1 MPEGHSV
8 HRIARQFA
16 RHFVDAGP
24 VAVSS
29 PQGRFSAD
37 ATLIDGRTMV
47 EAKAVGKQ
55 MFLEFDNGLWL
66 RVHLGM
72 YGAWD
77 FAGDI
82 SVDDTTASAGGRM
95 GQTNQRGT
103 VVDAAV
109 TGARGRSAQATK
121 GSTADGRP
129 LGTVIGAH
137 EDSVWSIGAPRRTRI
152 RMAESERVGADITSW
167 PPEPIGQVRA
177 RLLTAQAVA
186 DLRGPTA
193 CEVIDATA
201 VARVIAGLGPD
212 PQVDKGKAA
221 EQRFVDAVRAKSTPI
236 GLLLMDQSVVSGIG
250 NVYRAELLFR
260 ARQSPFTP
268 GKLLREDTARAL
280 WRDWVRL
287 LRIGVETGQ
296 MLTMDGLRGEALRRA
311 LAHRDDRHWV
321 YHRTGEPCRVCGT
334 PIAMQIAAGRK
345 LYWCPSCQA

>member
-1 MPEGHSV
+1 VPEGHSV

-29 PQGRFSAD
+29 PQGRFAAD
-37 ATLIDGRTMV
+37 AALIDGHAMTA
-47 EAKAVGKQ
+47 AKAVGKQ
-55 MFLEFDNGLWL
+55 MFLEFEGGLWL

-82 SVDDTTASAGGRM
+82 TVDDTTASAGGRM

-109 TGARGRSAQATK
+109 TGERGVSAHAK
-121 GSTADGRP
+121 P
-129 LGTVIGAH
+129 ETVVGAH
-137 EDSVWSIGAPRRTRI
+137 EDSPWSIGAPRRSRI
-152 RMAESERVGADITSW
+152 RMAESEKVEADITQW

-177 RLLTAQAVA
+177 RLLTSDAVA
-186 DLRGPTA
+186 DLRGPTV
-193 CEVIDATA
+193 CEVIDAAA
-201 VARVIAGLGPD
+201 VARVIASLGPD
-212 PQVDKGKAA
+212 PLVDRGKAA
-221 EQRFVDAVRAKSTPI
+221 EDRFVATVRAKSTPI

-250 NVYRAELLFR
+250 NVYRAEMLFR

-268 GKLLREDTARAL
+268 GKLLPEDVVRAL
-280 WRDWVRL
+280 WRDWAKL
-287 LRIGVETGQ
+287 LKVGVETGQ
-296 MLTMDGLRGEALRRA
+296 MLTMDGLRGEAKRRA

-334 PIAMQIAAGRK
+334 PIAMEIAAGRK

>member
-16 RHFVDAGP
+16 RHFVGRP

-29 PQGRFSAD
+29 PQGRFAAD
-37 ATLIDGRTMV
+37 AELIDGRTLV
-47 EAKAVGKQ
+47 DARAVGKQ

-82 SVDDTTASAGGRM
+82 TVDDTTASAAGRM

-103 VVDAAV
+103 VVDAA
-109 TGARGRSAQATK
+109 TTDARGVSANA
-121 GSTADGRP
+121 RP
-129 LGTVIGAH
+129 DTVVGAH
-137 EDSVWSIGAPRRTRI
+137 EDSPWSIGAPRRSRI
-152 RMAESERVGADITSW
+152 RMAESEKVEADITQW

-177 RLLTAQAVA
+177 RLLTENAVA

-193 CEVIDATA
+193 CEVIDSAT

-212 PQVDKGKAA
+212 PLVHRGRAA
-221 EQRFVDAVRAKSTPI
+221 EQRFVEAVRSRSTPI

-250 NVYRAELLFR
+250 NVYRAEMLFR
-260 ARQSPFTP
+260 ARLSPFTP
-268 GKLLREDTARAL
+268 GKLLPEDTVRAL
-280 WRDWVRL
+280 WRDWVKL
-287 LRIGVETGQ
+287 LKIGVETGQ
-296 MLTMDGLRGEALRRA
+296 MLTMDGLRGERLRRA

-321 YHRTGEPCRVCGT
+321 YHRAGEPCRVCGT
-334 PIAMQIAAGRK
+334 PIAMELAAGRK

>member
-29 PQGRFSAD
+29 PQGRFAAD
-37 ATLIDGRTMV
+37 AALVDGHALV
-47 EAKAVGKQ
+47 AAKAVGKQ

-82 SVDDTTASAGGRM
+82 TVDDTTASAGGRM

-109 TGARGRSAQATK
+109 TGERGVSAHARVE
-121 GSTADGRP
+121 
-129 LGTVIGAH
+129 TVVGAH

-152 RMAESERVGADITSW
+152 RMAESEKLGEDITQW
-167 PPEPIGQVRA
+167 PPEPVGQVRA
-177 RLLTAQAVA
+177 RLLTRSAVA
-186 DLRGPTA
+186 DLRGPTT
-193 CEVIDATA
+193 CEVIDSAA

-212 PQVDKGKAA
+212 PLVEGGKAA
-221 EQRFVDAVRAKSTPI
+221 EERFVAAVRARSTPI

-250 NVYRAELLFR
+250 NVYRAEMLFR
-260 ARQSPFTP
+260 ARLSPFTP
-268 GKLLREDTARAL
+268 GRLVPEDVVRAL
-280 WRDWVRL
+280 WRDWVKL
-287 LRIGVETGQ
+287 LKVGVESGQ

-334 PIAMQIAAGRK
+334 PIAMEIAAGRK